1 MSWKKRS
8 GNERHSLAQYGD
20 DFEVQEYLE
29 VKEQRNKSSSGN
41 THLVKVNN
49 GYHQEWALRDLR

>member
-1 MSWKKRS
+1 MSGFDR
-8 GNERHSLAQYGD
+8 GGLDAAG
-20 DFEVQEYLE
+20 EVDTFKVQGYL
-29 VKEQRNKSSSGN
+29 KAKGQRNKSSGGN